1 MLKSIKEKL
10 RAIEAERNAK
20 ISDEDDSE
28 NLGIMECARFIQELD
43 DLSIGGTPL
52 NDRRSIDVL
61 DIRFDDVELESV
73 EISAN
78 DGRILDIPADI
89 LVHSESYEGMK
100 SFEDFFT
107 EAYSSTD
114 RNYSEPED
122 VHNNKVRSVA
132 ITEYKSYLSH
142 IFQEGLFSAGK
153 VKLSDPTI
161 QWSRMIDFG
170 PSDPSD
176 PNSNPYIVRL
186 NVLYQSKD
194 HKHIL
199 VKQRDTIAMMI
210 DPYPD
215 TFKTFAAKYTEELD
229 KKGFTIP
236 AGKTVWDVIIPKAI
250 LVPVQPVDQFIFF
263 IDAENVLST
272 KSETDHL
279 YIGFSMPISAVKN
292 QGISNTSLS
301 IIDPKSMDI
310 FLNDKNFNNV
320 VSQKEII
327 RESVMPTEKP
337 VIGRMIQEGID
348 FDGEKSDEGSTN
360 DDTKPSVDAG
370 GETGSDDTVTG
381 DSTSGTAS
389 TDTQDT
395 PPADDNNNED
405 NKPASDVSD
414 QIAEKV
420 VEDEKNADAE
430 GETTNEDLNA
440 EPTDI
445 PEDDSFTDNPDINT
459 ETEPTDDASVD
470 DQLNALDAEATIDNE
485 INGADVDLSNK
496 SMNDLIQLAENKLKN
511 MPIADIQAFINDD
524 TTNSDDGGIEE
535 NIEEPVTEAFIIT
548 RKNINAELDASLRKS
563 LGDLNDNTMNITELV
578 NAFKKDGKKLNKA
591 LSKAAKMTDI
601 YDETERN
608 SFIKLNKCL
617 ADLLVILKANADKKE
632 LQTIK
637 RLIKAFT
644 QQAAGV
650 GKIIEK
656 HKNDSIDDKPKKT
669 STPSKKSIGRS
680 ID

>member
-20 ISDEDDSE
+20 ISDNDDSE

-43 DLSIGGTPL
+43 DLSIKGTPL
-52 NDRRSIDVL
+52 NDRRSVDVL

-114 RNYSEPED
+114 RNYSEPEE

-153 VKLSDPTI
+153 VKLSDPTV
-161 QWSRMIDFG
+161 QWSRMINFG

-176 PNSNPYIVRL
+176 PASNPYIVRL
-186 NVLYQSKD
+186 NILYQSKD

-199 VKQRDTIAMMI
+199 VKQRDTVAMMI

-215 TFKTFAAKYTEELD
+215 TFKNFGAKYIEELD

-236 AGKTVWDVIIPKAI
+236 AGKTVWDVIVPKAI
-250 LVPVQPVDQFIFF
+250 LIPIQPVDQFIFF

-272 KSETDHL
+272 NSETDHL
-279 YIGFSMPISAVKN
+279 YIGYSLPISAVKN
-292 QGISNTSLS
+292 NGISNTSLS

-320 VSQKEII
+320 VSQKELI
-327 RESVMPTEKP
+327 RESVTPKEKP

-348 FDGEKSDEGSTN
+348 FGGESENSNN
-360 DDTKPSVDAG
+360 DTPPAPDAG
-370 GETGSDDTVTG
+370 GETGTDDTVTG
-381 DSTSGTAS
+381 DSNSGTDS
-389 TDTQDT
+389 TETSDSTS
-395 PPADDNNNED
+395 ADNNNAED

-430 GETTNEDLNA
+430 GETTNEDLNT

-445 PEDDSFTDNPDINT
+445 PEDDSFTDNPEIND
-459 ETEPTDDASVD
+459 ESEPTTDDASVD

-485 INGADVDLSNK
+485 INGSDVDLSNK

-524 TTNSDDGGIEE
+524 TSNSDTGVEE

-563 LGDLNDNTMNITELV
+563 LGDLNDSTMNINELV
-578 NAFKKDGKKLNKA
+578 GAFKRDGKKLNRA

-601 YDETERN
+601 YDESERN

-617 ADLLVILKANADKKE
+617 ADLLVIIKANADKKE

-637 RLIKAFT
+637 RLIKAFV

-656 HKNDSIDDKPKKT
+656 HKNDKIDDNAKKAP
-669 STPSKKSIGRS
+669 TPAKKSIGRS
-680 ID
+680 IE